1 MSAGGGGGGEAEEGG
16 GALFAKNVFG
26 ESSVHGVDLNLTAL
40 MDILSNL
47 LFFLLASF
55 GATIIMN
62 INASVPVQ
70 STDKS
75 DVAQTRQ
82 AVTLSVMVKKSS
94 YEISASGTAQTA
106 DELLALKRDIP
117 SQGDAPDYA
126 TFHGYLL
133 EVKQR
138 YPRSDTLIL
147 IPEGI
152 RYELLIKTMDAAREH
167 RVGEG
172 VQRHNVPLFPTVVVS
187 NLVK

>member
-1 MSAGGGGGGEAEEGG
+1 MTGGGDVEEGG
-16 GALFAKNVFG
+16 SAFGKNVFG
-26 ESSVHGVDLNLTAL
+26 DTGVQSVDLNLTAL

-55 GATIIMN
+55 GATIIMI
-62 INASVPVQ
+62 INVSVPVQ
-70 STDKS
+70 STEKS

-82 AVTLSVMVKKSS
+82 AVTLSVMIKKTG

-117 SQGDAPDYA
+117 NQGEAPDYA
-126 TFHGYLL
+126 AFHEYLL
-133 EVKQR
+133 KVKES
-138 YPRSDTLIL
+138 YPRSDTMIL
-147 IPEGI
+147 IPRDRT
-152 RYELLIKTMDAAREH
+152 RYELLVKTMDAAREH

-172 VQRHNVPLFPTVVVS
+172 VRRHNVPLFPTVVVS